1 MKLSTRASTSFLYA
15 CSLEWNAGKVY
26 RYILLSV
33 TLFSQSVVLFQP
45 SLGNSLDWC
54 DAFIS
59 SEEPGYWYGWSER
72 GGPGASDCC
81 HEASSGKASRWKWSV
96 EEDRRL
102 RWTAI
107 WGGYQ
112 REQTTQGN
120 IRGCSIEG
128 MEDIT
133 FASATLAVSHL
144 FFICAKC

>member
-1 MKLSTRASTSFLYA
+1 MKLSTRASTSVLYVYP
-15 CSLEWNAGKVY
+15 LEWSAG
-26 RYILLSV
+26 RRSV
-33 TLFSQSVVLFQP
+33 IFCLFSQSVVLFQP
-45 SLGNSLDWC
+45 NLGNPLDWC
-54 DAFIS
+54 DVFIS
-59 SEEPGYWYGWSER
+59 SEEPGYWYGRSEC

-81 HEASSGKASRWKWSV
+81 HEASSGKASGWKWPV
-96 EEDRRL
+96 KEDRRL
-102 RWTAI
+102 RRTAI

-133 FASATLAVSHL
+133 SANATLAVSHL